1 MLLPVG
7 AWLTVDSARDI
18 ASSLGVSDEVIGLT
32 IIAVGTSLPELSA
45 SLMAVIRGS
54 SNVALGNVVGSNM
67 FNIAAIMG
75 ITTVITPVEVSNHL
89 ITIDMWIMLGAS
101 LWLAWLAWHKG
112 RISRRSGV
120 IMSSAYALYMVAAFM
135 LK

>member
-1 MLLPVG
+1 MADALLNQSIT
-7 AWLTVDSARDI
+7 A
-18 ASSLGVSDEVIGLT
+18 
-32 IIAVGTSLPELSA
+32 LSA
-45 SLMAVIRGS
+45 LEADTDMPTLDQRDF
-54 SNVALGNVVGSNM
+54 M
-67 FNIAAIMG
+67 IAAIMG